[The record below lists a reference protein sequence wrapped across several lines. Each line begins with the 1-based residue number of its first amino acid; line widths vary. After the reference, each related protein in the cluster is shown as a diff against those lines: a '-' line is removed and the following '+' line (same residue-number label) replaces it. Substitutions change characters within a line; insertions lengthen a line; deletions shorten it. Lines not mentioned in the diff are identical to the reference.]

1 MKYLYDIW
9 NKYCSHRRNQFTNEI
24 VKYMDFD
31 TFLKAAEQIQQRTRE
46 LCNAEF
52 LIHFSQSED
61 DIIEFPE
68 DYENAILNA
77 REPE

>member
-1 MKYLYDIW
+1 
-9 NKYCSHRRNQFTNEI
+9 
-24 VKYMDFD
+24 MDFD